1 MARTKEILKA
11 NKQTT
16 QLRKDHVR
24 RFVRYRVISH
34 TERVSSK
41 NEKEEKKNRLTYPLV
56 DVNTL
61 SENL

>member
-24 RFVRYRVISH
+24 FVRYRVISH

-41 NEKEEKKNRLTYPLV
+41 NEKEKKNRLTYPLV